1 MIHSILPDLM
11 KPIAF
16 FTMLALGTAVVSAAE
31 LKATS
36 EFTTTDP
43 KKVKILE
50 DSSREKDPEGDS
62 FMHQCP
68 GLGGYKVIHEGGDLR
83 SWINLIYGGKK
94 TDLMQDSLMS
104 CPGQFPAKAND
115 TVEWRGYNKGDKF
128 VPYAIIYRM
137 MSSADDEKH
146 TRLETFV
153 VVKLDGA
160 DSRVIGH
167 VPAKEGVEK
176 AEAIAD
182 NSMRSA
188 EVTCEKGDIY
198 LKPAGG
204 PAVRLTESGRDSD
217 PCLSHSGKQVV
228 FVRDTPG
235 VTISTGSGDCNA
247 TELLLMDVATRKTEV
262 LAKGKTDD
270 DMKKLLAGMSAP
282 CFSLDDKA
290 VYFNSAAWA
299 VSNSV
304 QKVIVASKE
313 IRFITDGDS
322 IMVVPSGKHAG
333 CLLICRELIKN
344 DKHGESMGRG
354 SYLWMYSPEGKDGKE
369 VKSTEG
375 YTAEDY
381 LKDQGIR
388 P

>member
-1 MIHSILPDLM
+1 MNP
-11 KPIAF
+11 
-16 FTMLALGTAVVSAAE
+16 LASLTLLAIGTVVVSAAE
-31 LKATS
+31 PKAMS

-43 KKVKILE
+43 KKVNILE
-50 DSSREKDPEGDS
+50 DSDREKDPPVDY
-62 FMHQCP
+62 FTHLCP

-83 SWINLIYGGKK
+83 SWINLVYNGKM
-94 TDLMQDSLMS
+94 TDLMQDTLTS

-115 TVEWRGYNKGDKF
+115 TVEWRGYHKGDKF
-128 VPYAIIYRM
+128 APYAIIYRM
-137 MSSADDEKH
+137 MSSADDDKQ

-153 VVKLDGA
+153 VVKLDGEN
-160 DSRVIGH
+160 SRVVGH

-182 NSMRSA
+182 RSVQPD
-188 EVTCEKGDIY
+188 EVTSDKGDIY

-204 PAVRLTESGRDSD
+204 PAVRLTQSGHDSD
-217 PCLSHSGKQVV
+217 PCLSHNNWQVV

-247 TELLLMDVATRKTEV
+247 TELLLMDVVTGKTEV
-262 LAKGKTDD
+262 LAKGKADD
-270 DMKKLLAGMSAP
+270 DVKKVLAGMSGP
-282 CFSLDDKA
+282 CFSPDDKS

-304 QKVIVASKE
+304 QQVVIATKE
-313 IRFITDGDS
+313 IRFITDGNS
-322 IMVVPSGKHAG
+322 VLVVPKGKHAG
-333 CLLICRELIKN
+333 KLLISRALIKT
-344 DKHGESMGRG
+344 DKHGESLGRG
-354 SYLWMYSPEGKDGKE
+354 SYLWIFSPNGKDGKE